1 MTRRA
6 RSVSLALAL
15 ALGLNQPGCQRA
27 GRAVFR
33 GLPDGAFRV
42 EWTRVDLPVRA
53 RPGQLISAAVR
64 VRNVGETTWPANGQG
79 RPLAVRLGHRWFRG
93 ADAVLATDY
102 GDVRT
107 ELRRPVRPGDAID
120 VSATL
125 LAPRGP
131 GDYVVQFDLL
141 QEGVAWFA
149 DKGAARKYALV
160 QVR

>member
-1 MTRRA
+1 MLLL
-6 RSVSLALAL
+6 VLAPAL
-15 ALGLNQPGCQRA
+15 VQSSCQRV
-27 GRAVFR
+27 GPHPFR
-33 GLPDGAFRV
+33 VLPDGAFQL

-53 RPGQLISAAVR
+53 RPGQRIGAVVR
-64 VRNVGETTWPANGQG
+64 VRNVGEAAWPANGRG
-79 RPLAVRLGHRWFRG
+79 RELSVRLSHRWFRG
-93 ADAVLATDY
+93 TDALLAAGY
-102 GDVRT
+102 GANRA

-125 LAPRGP
+125 VAPSDP

-141 QEGVAWFA
+141 QEGVAWFG